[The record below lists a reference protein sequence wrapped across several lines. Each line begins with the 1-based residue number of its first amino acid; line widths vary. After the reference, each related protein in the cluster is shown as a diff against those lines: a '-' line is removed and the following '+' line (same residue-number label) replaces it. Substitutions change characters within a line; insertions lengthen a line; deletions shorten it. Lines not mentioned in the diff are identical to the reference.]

1 MHVAVLHDPS
11 GIWSCRLEKEEISM
25 YNRDDMIKK
34 LLKSQMINEGACY
47 KYAEKYYI

>member
-11 GIWSCRLEKEEISM
+11 GIWPCRLEKEEISM

-34 LLKSQMINEGACY
+34 AVKKSDD
-47 KYAEKYYI
+47 K

>member
-34 LLKSQMINEGACY
+34 AVKKSDD
-47 KYAEKYYI
+47 K